1 MLNHTKKIKEIYEEI
16 QRKLLYM
23 IPEKWES
30 IYLYSSVIE
39 NGKNAPTGELFFYY
53 IPKGI
58 FRKNP
63 VNVYEVPSKF
73 NIDENQYLELVA
85 KLYDD
90 IKILREEFK
99 KSEPGEMWSNITIS
113 ITNMKFRAEYS
124 YEDLINNTFNSY
136 ERHVIW
142 RYKYLGIGPEQVSK
156 KDKDILF
163 RYFNG
168 ARNLAEVEEY
178 NAGIYVEQD
187 TKNIIEYN
195 TEEDEIEN
203 DGYIRED
210 DILPEKKYNQIK
222 SHKIENNWDSRRK
235 KKTETMWSS
244 YHNTSLEQYVI
255 KTSNNNEKKKNS
267 ERRIKIQQQ
276 RIPKEVIQNQENE
289 MQNQQIQ
296 QQEIYKR
303 QLEQSRIN
311 QQEMYKQQLRQSR
324 IQQQEMYKQQL
335 ENLRIRE
342 QRNQK
347 VQMQKE
353 QNQELQ
359 KQQEQRRKM
368 QNQQMKKQDIQKE
381 KVNKPRRNQ
390 ILLFSEDEIDEE

>member
-1 MLNHTKKIKEIYEEI
+1 MLNHTKKIKEMYEEI

-39 NGKNAPTGELFFYY
+39 DGKKELTGELFFYY

-73 NIDENQYLELVA
+73 NIDEKQYLELA
-85 KLYDD
+85 QKLYED
-90 IKILREEFK
+90 IKQLREEFK
-99 KSEPGEMWSNITIS
+99 RTTPGEMWSNLTIS

-124 YEDLINNTFNSY
+124 YEDLVNNAFNSY

-156 KDKDILF
+156 KDKDILY

-178 NAGIYVEQD
+178 NAGIYIEQD

-195 TEEDEIEN
+195 TQEDEIEN

-210 DILPEKKYNQIK
+210 DIQTIGAERKYNQIQ
-222 SHKIENNWDSRRK
+222 SHKIENNWDANARK
-235 KKTETMWSS
+235 KENTMWSHQYKAS
-244 YHNTSLEQYVI
+244 EQYMM
-255 KTSNNNEKKKNS
+255 KPSRNNKRNLSNSKNS
-267 ERRIKIQQQ
+267 SINF
-276 RIPKEVIQNQENE
+276 KESKEFKE
-289 MQNQQIQ
+289 ETQQI
-296 QQEIYKR
+296 
-303 QLEQSRIN
+303 S
-311 QQEMYKQQLRQSR
+311 
-324 IQQQEMYKQQL
+324 
-335 ENLRIRE
+335 
-342 QRNQK
+342 
-347 VQMQKE
+347 KE
-353 QNQELQ
+353 
-359 KQQEQRRKM
+359 R
-368 QNQQMKKQDIQKE
+368 
-381 KVNKPRRNQ
+381 VKPRRNQ
-390 ILLFSEDEIDEE
+390 ILFSEDEIDEE

>member
-1 MLNHTKKIKEIYEEI
+1 MLNHTKQIKEIYEEI

-124 YEDLINNTFNSY
+124 YEDLVNNTFNSY

-156 KDKDILF
+156 KDKEILF

-255 KTSNNNEKKKNS
+255 KTSNDNEKKKNN
-267 ERRIKIQQQ
+267 EKRIKMQQQ
-276 RIPKEVIQNQENE
+276 RIPKELIKNRENE

-296 QQEIYKR
+296 QQESDKK

-311 QQEMYKQQLRQSR
+311 QQE
-324 IQQQEMYKQQL
+324 IYKQQL
-335 ENLRIRE
+335 ENLRIQE

-347 VQMQKE
+347 EQMQE
-353 QNQELQ
+353 QQ
-359 KQQEQRRKM
+359 KQHAQRRKI
-368 QNQQMKKQDIQKE
+368 QNQQIKKQDIQKE
-381 KVNKPRRNQ
+381 KINKPRRNQ
-390 ILLFSEDEIDEE
+390 ILLFSEDETEEE

>member
-1 MLNHTKKIKEIYEEI
+1 MLNHTKQIKEIYEEI
-16 QRKLLYM
+16 QRKLLYL

-63 VNVYEVPSKF
+63 VNVYEVPGKF

-124 YEDLINNTFNSY
+124 YEDLVNNTFNSY

-156 KDKDILF
+156 KDKDILY

-210 DILPEKKYNQIK
+210 DIVPEKKYNQIK

-255 KTSNNNEKKKNS
+255 KTSNDNEKKKNN
-267 ERRIKIQQQ
+267 EKRIKMQQQ
-276 RIPKEVIQNQENE
+276 RIPKELIKNRENE

-296 QQEIYKR
+296 QQESDKK

-311 QQEMYKQQLRQSR
+311 QQE
-324 IQQQEMYKQQL
+324 IYKQQL
-335 ENLRIRE
+335 ENLRIQE

-347 VQMQKE
+347 EQMQE
-353 QNQELQ
+353 QQ
-359 KQQEQRRKM
+359 KQHAQRRKI
-368 QNQQMKKQDIQKE
+368 QNQQIKKQDIQKE
-381 KVNKPRRNQ
+381 KINKPRRNQ
-390 ILLFSEDEIDEE
+390 ILLFSEDETEEE

>member
-1 MLNHTKKIKEIYEEI
+1 MLNHTKQIKEMYEEI
-16 QRKLLYM
+16 QRKLLYL

-39 NGKNAPTGELFFYY
+39 DGKKEPTGELFFYY

-168 ARNLAEVEEY
+168 ARNLEEVEEY
-178 NAGIYVEQD
+178 SAGIYIEQD
-187 TKNIIEYN
+187 TKNIFEYN
-195 TEEDEIEN
+195 TQEDEIEN

-210 DILPEKKYNQIK
+210 ETPNIGIQKQYNQIQ
-222 SHKIENNWDSRRK
+222 SHKIENNWDANVRK
-235 KKTETMWSS
+235 KEKTMWS
-244 YHNTSLEQYVI
+244 HD
-255 KTSNNNEKKKNS
+255 
-267 ERRIKIQQQ
+267 
-276 RIPKEVIQNQENE
+276 NQEDTLEKMRKLQEELQARKAN
-289 MQNQQIQ
+289 NIQ
-296 QQEIYKR
+296 KTVTK
-303 QLEQSRIN
+303 S
-311 QQEMYKQQLRQSR
+311 KT
-324 IQQQEMYKQQL
+324 
-335 ENLRIRE
+335 
-342 QRNQK
+342 QK
-347 VQMQKE
+347 VAEPISKQK
-353 QNQELQ
+353 
-359 KQQEQRRKM
+359 KRKS
-368 QNQQMKKQDIQKE
+368 KE
-381 KVNKPRRNQ
+381 GVTNEEINRPIRNQ
-390 ILLFSEDEIDEE
+390 ILFSEDKIDEE